1 MNLLPYQNSI
11 LVLPFSAD
19 AIEFKLRQKIKPLPD
34 GFSHV
39 SPADKSYLFNG
50 TIADYKFRISKQI
63 SHADNFLPL
72 IVGKIESSSKGSIL
86 FITYRMFPSTLL
98 FMGFF
103 SLMLLLAALFFLL
116 VEKNWSTSLFLF
128 FILVGIYI
136 ISVLDFNHKVKISR
150 TLLERTL
157 SE

>member
-1 MNLLPYQNSI
+1 MNLLPYQNAI
-11 LVLPFSAD
+11 LVLPFPAD

-34 GFSHV
+34 EFLPPV
-39 SPADKSYLFNG
+39 LTDKEYLFNG
-50 TIADYKFRISKQI
+50 TIADYKFRISKKI

-86 FITYRMFPSTLL
+86 FITYRMFPSTLV

-103 SLMLLLAALFFLL
+103 CLMLLLAALFFLL
-116 VEKNWSTSLFLF
+116 VEKNWTTSVFLF
-128 FILVGIYI
+128 FILTGIYL
-136 ISVLDFNHKVKISR
+136 ISVLDFNQKVKISR
-150 TLLERTL
+150 TLLEKIL